1 MVNTYILPPLNISA
15 LTELWDFLRLDSIE
29 KRRLEVL
36 QTEDQEALHTY
47 DVVLKFLNNY
57 ILIAEG
63 RMPEELLDSELRRMF
78 PVIRKAV
85 RLSEPFGTGTA
96 NEILLGILQKLEK
109 MAKLPRLYS
118 RADKILALDQLA
130 SFWHSGAFNLG
141 GELSSSG
148 ESLTFVARTVF
159 RTLASSKEKV
169 LEEEKER
176 FNRNKELGILVLE
189 DQWQWRTENC
199 ETPKP

>member
-1 MVNTYILPPLNISA
+1 MVNTILPPLNISA
-15 LTELWDFLRLDSIE
+15 LTELWDFLRLDSIDE
-29 KRRLEVL
+29 RRLEVL
-36 QTEDQEALHTY
+36 QTEGPEALHTY
-47 DVVLKFLNNY
+47 DAVLKFLNNY

-85 RLSEPFGTGTA
+85 RLSEPFGTGTV

-109 MAKLPRLYS
+109 MAKFPRLYS
-118 RADKILALDQLA
+118 RADKILTLDHLA

-159 RTLASSKEKV
+159 RALASSKEQV
-169 LEEEKER
+169 LEVEKER
-176 FNRNKELGILVLE
+176 FNRNKELGILILE
-189 DQWQWRTENC
+189 DKWQWRTENC
-199 ETPKP
+199 KTSKP

>member
-1 MVNTYILPPLNISA
+1 MVNAVLPPLNISA
-15 LTELWDFLRLDSIE
+15 LTELWDFLRLDSIDE
-29 KRRLEVL
+29 RRLEVL
-36 QTEDQEALHTY
+36 QTEGRETLHTY
-47 DVVLKFLNNY
+47 DAVLKFLNNY

-63 RMPEELLDSELRRMF
+63 RMPEEILDSELRRMF

-85 RLSEPFGTGTA
+85 RLSEPFGTGTV

-109 MAKLPRLYS
+109 MAKFPRLYS
-118 RADKILALDQLA
+118 RADKILTLDHLA

-159 RTLASSKEKV
+159 RALASSKEQV
-169 LEEEKER
+169 LEVEKER
-176 FNRNKELGILVLE
+176 FNRNKELGILIFE

>member
-1 MVNTYILPPLNISA
+1 MVNADVLPPLNISA
-15 LTELWDFLRLDSIE
+15 LNELWDFLRLDSIE
-29 KRRLEVL
+29 ERRLEVS
-36 QTEDQEALHTY
+36 QTEGLESLHTY
-47 DVVLKFLNNY
+47 DAVLKFLNNY
-57 ILIAEG
+57 VLIAEG

-96 NEILLGILQKLEK
+96 NEILLGVLQKLEK
-109 MAKLPRLYS
+109 MAKFPRLYS
-118 RADKILALDQLA
+118 RADKILTLDQLA

-159 RTLASSKEKV
+159 RALASSKEQV

-176 FNRNKELGILVLE
+176 LNRNKELGILILE
-189 DQWQWRTENC
+189 DQWQWKTGNC

>member
-1 MVNTYILPPLNISA
+1 MNTHILPPLSIPA

-29 KRRLEVL
+29 ERRLEVS
-36 QTEDQEALHTY
+36 QTEGLESLHTY
-47 DVVLKFLNNY
+47 DAVLKFLNNY
-57 ILIAEG
+57 VLIAEG

-96 NEILLGILQKLEK
+96 NEILLGVLQKLEK
-109 MAKLPRLYS
+109 MAKFPRLYS
-118 RADKILALDQLA
+118 RADKILTLDQLA

-159 RTLASSKEKV
+159 RALASSKEQV

-176 FNRNKELGILVLE
+176 LNRNKELGILILE
-189 DQWQWRTENC
+189 NQWQWKTGNC